1 MARFFFPILL
11 LEFFCIW
18 HVFNNDK
25 DQKWYFIIGLIPLF
39 GSLYYLYDS
48 IYLSSTV
55 ASSSANPAALR
66 ATNARIK
73 ELEALLEVTDT
84 VSNRSRLADEYF
96 KIGDY
101 KKARKLFESCRTDG
115 AHDDVGILIKLVD
128 ICYALEDYKTAISYG
143 DQINGVTLFDKS
155 EEKTAYAWAY
165 YHEDRIEEAEQ
176 VFKEMDS
183 RYSNYVQRLEFAKF
197 YIVTEREPAA
207 KEVLAILIEELDSMH
222 QEEQRLKKGVIKEIK
237 AFYKGL

>member
-1 MARFFFPILL
+1 MARLIFPILL
-11 LEFFCIW
+11 FEFFCIW

-25 DQKWYFIIGLIPLF
+25 DQKWYFIIGLIPFF
-39 GSLYYLYDS
+39 GAIYYIYDN
-48 IYLSSTV
+48 IYGSGATTSSH
-55 ASSSANPAALR
+55 ANPAAKR
-66 ATNARIK
+66 ASTARIK
-73 ELEALLEVTDT
+73 ELEELLDVTDT

-96 KIGDY
+96 KIGDF
-101 KKARKLFESCRTDG
+101 KKARKLFESCRSDG
-115 AHDDVGILIKLVD
+115 ARDDVGILIKLVD

-165 YHEDRIEEAEQ
+165 YHEERIEEAEQ

-237 AFYKGL
+237 AFYRGL